1 MKDLLPIVLITA
13 VALGMVGVAVGVGHD
28 SSTLVSPPAAV
39 AEQFVRKLAGGR
51 YDVAA
56 AHLAD
61 DSPLLR
67 ERIRTTSDMLRARAG
82 AIAQVE
88 GKPGTIDGDIATAA
102 GVATTTRAGEIVIQ
116 CELVRHAGSWRIR
129 SFALE

>member
-1 MKDLLPIVLITA
+1 MKDLLPLVLVAA
-13 VALGMVGVAVGVGHD
+13 VALGIVVAAVDFTHD
-28 SSTLVSPPAAV
+28 TTLVSPPESV

-51 YDVAA
+51 YDVAS

-61 DSPLLR
+61 DAPSQR
-67 ERIRTTSDMLRARAG
+67 ERIRTTSDTLRARAG

-88 GKPGTIDGDIATAA
+88 GRPGTIDGDTATATA
-102 GVATTTRAGEIVIQ
+102 VVTTTRAGEIVIE